1 VDEEA
6 IPQQGGDRS
15 TAIRIEGASLSRRA
29 AVQEALSAIVC
40 GGYMDTAI
48 ASTHGA
54 EEQHERYSPNK
65 PIHLLPI
72 ATLQQVAQIDLAQG
86 NPGNELAIW
95 LLSGMGVDCKTANSA
110 KMRMPTK
117 SLEQLREDPAFK
129 SIQELHEVYQASLDR
144 QVGSVCGGGHAPA
157 FFARTPLPFAHTPLH
172 FACACATTHHP
183 HNPPPPPPPR
193 ATRFCEQEKDAGK
206 KIQAD
211 IDKQYDEL
219 IRQTEA
225 MLVKK
230 SSLVT
235 NDTIAQSIVGVLCKS
250 FLAAP
255 NVKVVLVLNS
265 CFSVHLFRKIQT
277 VLKKNQHAG
286 FIPERCCVLYTNG
299 QWPGSMMP
307 RLLHTIL
314 VTATASDATQRA
326 MQIACLEALKKN
338 TQSYAEA
345 GCHGQSDNNTDPLE
359 YRNLL
364 QFGVL

>member
-1 VDEEA
+1 MVSVDEEA

-172 FACACATTHHP
+172 FACACPTTH
-183 HNPPPPPPPR
+183 PPC

-265 CFSVHLFRKIQT
+265 CFSVH
-277 VLKKNQHAG
+277 
-286 FIPERCCVLYTNG
+286 
-299 QWPGSMMP
+299 
-307 RLLHTIL
+307 
-314 VTATASDATQRA
+314 
-326 MQIACLEALKKN
+326 
-338 TQSYAEA
+338 
-345 GCHGQSDNNTDPLE
+345 
-359 YRNLL
+359 
-364 QFGVL
+364 